1 MKRFKET
8 NKKLY
13 EMPRQEKLAH
23 DMALLDEAGNDMCV
37 IPLEKLRSKVMRDR
51 HKKLCVDPQ
60 NWSTTK
66 KKGQK
71 SIWSKAARAGVKGKL
86 YNSIDAPHY
95 TWKIEEGP
103 DDNLVV
109 LIRDITSQMIGAIKK
124 KDQRKLMGLYKNLGK
139 VIK

>member
-1 MKRFKET
+1 MKRFKQANVE
-8 NKKLY
+8 LY
-13 EMPRQEKLAH
+13 DLSKQEKLAH
-23 DMALLDEAGNDMCV
+23 DLALISEAGNDMCV

-51 HKKLCVDPQ
+51 HKKLCVTPK
-60 NWSTTK
+60 NVNT
-66 KKGQK
+66 K

>member
-23 DMALLDEAGNDMCV
+23 DMALISEAGNDMCQ

-51 HKKLCVDPQ
+51 HKKMCVTP
-60 NWSTTK
+60 K
-66 KKGQK
+66 KVNTK
-71 SIWSKAARAGVKGKL
+71 SIWSKAAQKAAGGRHKL
-86 YNSIDAPHY
+86 YNSL
-95 TWKIEEGP
+95 EEGP

>member
-8 NKKLY
+8 NEELY
-13 EMPRQEKLAH
+13 ELSKQKKLAH
-23 DMALLDEAGNDMCV
+23 DIALISEAGGDMCV
-37 IPLEKLRSKVMRDR
+37 IPLEKLRSKVLRDR
-51 HKKLCVDPQ
+51 HKKLCVTPK
-60 NWSTTK
+60 NVNT
-66 KKGQK
+66 K

-103 DDNLVV
+103 ADNLVV
-109 LIRDITSQMIGAIKK
+109 LIRDITSRMIGAIKK
-124 KDQRKLMGLYKNLGK
+124 NDQKKLIGLYKNLGK

>member
-23 DMALLDEAGNDMCV
+23 DMALISEAGNDMCS
-37 IPLEKLRSKVMRDR
+37 IPLEKLKSKVMRNR
-51 HKKLCVDPQ
+51 HKKLCVTPK
-60 NWSTTK
+60 NVNT
-66 KKGQK
+66 K
-71 SIWSKAARAGVKGKL
+71 SIWSKAAQKAAGGRHKL
-86 YNSIDAPHY
+86 YNSL
-95 TWKIEEGP
+95 EEGP

-124 KDQRKLMGLYKNLGK
+124 KDQKKLMGLYKNLGK

>member
-51 HKKLCVDPQ
+51 HKKLCVTPK
-60 NWSTTK
+60 NVNT
-66 KKGQK
+66 K
-71 SIWSKAARAGVKGKL
+71 SIWSKVAQKAAGGRHKL
-86 YNSIDAPHY
+86 YNSL
-95 TWKIEEGP
+95 EEGP
-103 DDNLVV
+103 ADNLVV
-109 LIRDITSQMIGAIKK
+109 LIRDITSQMIGAVKK
-124 KDQRKLMGLYKNLGK
+124 NDQKKLVGLYKNLGK

>member
-13 EMPRQEKLAH
+13 EMPRQENLAH
-23 DMALLDEAGNDMCV
+23 DMALISEAGNDMCQ

-51 HKKLCVDPQ
+51 HKKMCVIP
-60 NWSTTK
+60 K
-66 KKGQK
+66 KVNTK
-71 SIWSKAARAGVKGKL
+71 SIWSKAAQKAAGGRHKL
-86 YNSIDAPHY
+86 YNSL
-95 TWKIEEGP
+95 EEGP

>member
-1 MKRFKET
+1 
-8 NKKLY
+8 
-13 EMPRQEKLAH
+13 MPRQEKLAH
-23 DMALLDEAGNDMCV
+23 DMALLDEADNDMCV

-51 HKKLCVDPQ
+51 HKKLCVIPK
-60 NWSTTK
+60 NVNT
-66 KKGQK
+66 K
-71 SIWSKAARAGVKGKL
+71 SIWSKAARVGITGKL

-103 DDNLVV
+103 ADNLVV

-124 KDQRKLMGLYKNLGK
+124 NDQKKLIGLYKNLGK